1 MRWRLRFRR
10 ARHLGAEIAT
20 LIEVSRRRIAM
31 NAAWR
36 DPANPAADLL
46 LRGARVIDPANDHD
60 GVADV
65 AIRNGR
71 VAALGPAAQD
81 LAAKRQIDVRG
92 AIVTPGFIDMHVHV
106 YEWVTNFGVPADAAG
121 IQSGATTIVDQGSSG
136 AWTFG
141 GFKAFI
147 AGPART
153 DVRAFVSI
161 NVAGALQGGMEGTT
175 LHNPGMVHVDSLVRI
190 AAEHPQIV
198 RGIKCHWESGSLS
211 HWGPTVLKKAAEAGR
226 AAHLP
231 LYVHTGEL
239 FPVDEANRPNP
250 SAVMGQVV
258 RYLKSGDTLAHI
270 YSRMPDG
277 IMSIGEDVPGW
288 LFEAKSAGVL
298 FDLGHGV
305 NLSFKI
311 ARKMMEKGVFPDT
324 IGSDVHGDFNAYHD
338 FSILDYSLVGGMNK
352 LLGIG
357 MSLTDAV
364 RAVTAT
370 PAKVLADP
378 SIGHLGPGA
387 RANVTVL
394 RPVEGEWTF
403 FDSVRERLTVRE
415 RLLTDLVVI
424 DGEVIVPDCGLLA
437 DVMAP
442 SERPRGITRPAMFT
456 TLLEREAAQ

>member
-1 MRWRLRFRR
+1 MSTPPNNPMLPRADLRLR
-10 ARHLGAEIAT
+10 G
-20 LIEVSRRRIAM
+20 
-31 NAAWR
+31 
-36 DPANPAADLL
+36 
-46 LRGARVIDPANDHD
+46 GRVIDPANNHD

-71 VAALGPAAQD
+71 VVAVGAAAQD
-81 LAAKRQIDVRG
+81 IPAKREIDARG
-92 AIVTPGFIDMHVHV
+92 AIVTPGFIDMHVHI

-147 AGPART
+147 ADPART

-175 LHNPGMVHVDSLVRI
+175 LHNPGMVHVDSLLRI
-190 AAEHPQIV
+190 AEEHPHIV

-211 HWGPTVLKKAAEAGR
+211 HWGPTVLKQAAEAGR
-226 AAHLP
+226 AASLP

-239 FPVDEANRPNP
+239 FPVDEANRPTP
-250 SAVMGQVV
+250 SVVMGQVV
-258 RYLKSGDTLAHI
+258 PYLKAGDTLAHI
-270 YSRMPDG
+270 YSSMPDG
-277 IMSIGEDVPGW
+277 IMSIGEDVPSW
-288 LFEAKSAGVL
+288 LLEAKAAGVL
-298 FDLGHGV
+298 FDLGHGI

-311 ARKMMEKGVFPDT
+311 ARKMMEKGILPDT
-324 IGSDVHGDFNAYHD
+324 IGSDVHGDFNSYHD

-352 LLGIG
+352 LIGLG
-357 MSLTDAV
+357 MNLTDAI
-364 RAVTAT
+364 RALTAT

-387 RANVTVL
+387 RANITVL

-403 FDSVRERLTVRE
+403 LDSRRERLTVRE
-415 RLLTDLVVI
+415 RLLPDLVVM
-424 DGEVIVPDCGLLA
+424 DGEVMTPDCGLLA

-442 SERPRGITRPAMFT
+442 TERPRGITRPSFLRSEVANI
-456 TLLEREAAQ
+456 AAQ

>member
-1 MRWRLRFRR
+1 METRMSV
-10 ARHLGAEIAT
+10 ASPNPT
-20 LIEVSRRRIAM
+20 SS
-31 NAAWR
+31 NPTS
-36 DPANPAADLL
+36 PAPMMPRADLL
-46 LRGARVIDPANDHD
+46 LRGGRVIDPANRHD
-60 GVADV
+60 GIADV
-65 AIRNGR
+65 AIQNGR
-71 VAALGPAAQD
+71 VIAVGAAAQNI
-81 LAAKRQIDVRG
+81 AARRQIDLRG

-106 YEWVTNFGVPADAAG
+106 YEWVTNFGAPADATG

-147 AGPART
+147 ADQART

-175 LHNPGMVHVDSLVRI
+175 LHNPGMVHVESLVRV
-190 AAEHPQIV
+190 AQEHPQIV

-226 AAHLP
+226 AAQLP

-239 FPVDEANRPNP
+239 FPVDEANRPTP

-258 RYLKSGDTLAHI
+258 PYLKPGDTLAHI
-270 YSRMPDG
+270 YSCMPDG

-288 LFEAKSAGVL
+288 LFDAKAAGVL

-305 NLSFKI
+305 NFSFKI
-311 ARKMMEKGVFPDT
+311 ARKMMEKGVLPDT

-338 FSILDYSLVGGMNK
+338 LSILDYSLVGGMNK
-352 LLGIG
+352 LIGLG
-357 MSLTDAV
+357 MSLADVV
-364 RAVTAT
+364 RALTAT
-370 PAKVLADP
+370 PARVLADP
-378 SIGHLGPGA
+378 SIGHLGAGA

-403 FDSVRERLTVRE
+403 LDARRERLTVRE
-415 RLLTDLVVI
+415 RLLPDLVVI
-424 DGEVIVPDCGLLA
+424 DGEVITPDCGLLA

-442 SERPRGITRPAMFT
+442 TERPRGITRPSYLAGNVANI
-456 TLLEREAAQ
+456 AAQ

>member
-1 MRWRLRFRR
+1 MSM
-10 ARHLGAEIAT
+10 ADT
-20 LIEVSRRRIAM
+20 N
-31 NAAWR
+31 NAPR
-36 DPANPAADLL
+36 ADLL
-46 LRGARVIDPANDHD
+46 LRGGRVIDPRNGVD

-65 AIRNGR
+65 AIGNGR
-71 VAALGPAAQD
+71 VVAVGPAAR
-81 LAAKRQIDVRG
+81 AAGARRELDARG

-147 AGPART
+147 ADPART

-175 LHNPGMVHVDSLVRI
+175 LHNPAMVSVDGLVRV
-190 AAEHPQIV
+190 AQEHPHIV

-226 AAHLP
+226 AANLP

-239 FPVDEANRPNP
+239 FPVDEANRPTP

-258 RYLKSGDTLAHI
+258 PYLKPGDTLAHI
-270 YSRMPDG
+270 YSSMPDG
-277 IMSIGEDVPGW
+277 IMSVGEDVPGW
-288 LFEAKSAGVL
+288 LFEARAAGVL
-298 FDLGHGV
+298 FDLGHGI
-305 NLSFKI
+305 NFTFRI
-311 ARKMMEKGVFPDT
+311 ARKMMEKGILPDT
-324 IGSDVHGDFNAYHD
+324 IGSDVHGDFNGYHD
-338 FSILDYSLVGGMNK
+338 LSILDYSLVGGMNK
-352 LLGIG
+352 LVGLG
-357 MSLTDAV
+357 MPLVDAI
-364 RAVTAT
+364 RALTAT
-370 PAKVLADP
+370 PSRVLGDP

-394 RPVEGEWTF
+394 RAVEGEWTF
-403 FDSVRERLTVRE
+403 VDSRRERLPVRE
-415 RLLTDLVVI
+415 RLLPDTVII
-424 DGEVIVPDCGLLA
+424 DGEPLTPDCGLLA

-442 SERPRGITRPAMFT
+442 AERPRGVTRRAFIGGESAPI
-456 TLLEREAAQ
+456 AAQ

>member
-1 MRWRLRFRR
+1 MSAAPNNSATSPADLRLR
-10 ARHLGAEIAT
+10 G
-20 LIEVSRRRIAM
+20 
-31 NAAWR
+31 
-36 DPANPAADLL
+36 
-46 LRGARVIDPANDHD
+46 GRVIDPANSHD

-71 VAALGPAAQD
+71 VVAVGAAAQD
-81 LAAKRQIDVRG
+81 MPARREIDARG
-92 AIVTPGFIDMHVHV
+92 AIVTPGFIDMHVHI

-121 IQSGATTIVDQGSSG
+121 IQSGATTVVDQGSSG

-147 AGPART
+147 ADPART

-161 NVAGALQGGMEGTT
+161 NVAGALQGCMEGTT
-175 LHNPGMVHVDSLVRI
+175 LHNPGMVHVDSLLRI
-190 AAEHPQIV
+190 AQEHPRIV

-211 HWGPTVLKKAAEAGR
+211 HWGPAVLKQAADAGR
-226 AAHLP
+226 AANLP

-239 FPVDEANRPNP
+239 FPVDEANRPTP
-250 SAVMGQVV
+250 SVVMGQVV
-258 RYLKSGDTLAHI
+258 PYLKAGDTLAHI
-270 YSRMPDG
+270 YSSMPDG

-288 LFEAKSAGVL
+288 LLEAKAAGVL
-298 FDLGHGV
+298 FDLGHGI

-311 ARKMMEKGVFPDT
+311 ARKMMEKGILPDT

-352 LLGIG
+352 LIGLG
-357 MSLTDAV
+357 MSLTDAI
-364 RAVTAT
+364 RALTAT

-387 RANVTVL
+387 RANITVL

-403 FDSVRERLTVRE
+403 LDSRRERLTVRE
-415 RLLTDLVVI
+415 RLLPDLVVM
-424 DGEVIVPDCGLLA
+424 DGEVVSPDCGLLA
-437 DVMAP
+437 DVMTP
-442 SERPRGITRPAMFT
+442 TERPRGITRPSFLRSEVANI
-456 TLLEREAAQ
+456 AAQ

>member
-1 MRWRLRFRR
+1 M
-10 ARHLGAEIAT
+10 
-20 LIEVSRRRIAM
+20 S
-31 NAAWR
+31 AAWR
-36 DPANPAADLL
+36 DLATRHADLL
-46 LRGARVIDPANDHD
+46 LRGGRLIDPANDRN
-60 GVADV
+60 GIADV
-65 AIRNGR
+65 AIRSGR
-71 VAALGPAAQD
+71 VIAIGTAAQE
-81 LAAKRQIDVRG
+81 LAPQRTIDVSG
-92 AIVTPGFIDMHVHV
+92 AIVTPGLIDMHVHV
-106 YEWVTNFGVPADAAG
+106 YEWLTNFGVPADAAG
-121 IQSGATTIVDQGSSG
+121 IQSGSTTIVDQGSSG

-147 AGPART
+147 AEPART

-175 LHNPGMVHVDSLVRI
+175 LHNPAMVHVDSLVRI

-211 HWGPTVLKKAAEAGR
+211 HWGPAVLKKAAEAGR
-226 AAHLP
+226 AANLP

-239 FPVDEANRPNP
+239 FPVEEPNRPNP

-258 RYLKSGDTLAHI
+258 QYLKPGDVLAHV

-277 IMSIGEDVPGW
+277 IMSTAEDVPGW
-288 LFEAKSAGVL
+288 LFEAKAAGVL

-305 NLSFKI
+305 NLSFRI

-324 IGSDVHGDFNAYHD
+324 IGSDVHGDFNSYHD

-352 LLGIG
+352 LMGLG
-357 MSLTDAV
+357 MSLTDVV
-364 RAVTAT
+364 RALTAT
-370 PAKVLADP
+370 PAEVLADP

-403 FDSVRERLTVRE
+403 FDSSRERVTVYE
-415 RLLTDLVVI
+415 RLVPDLVVM
-424 DGEVIVPDCGLLA
+424 DGEVITPDCGLLA

-442 SERPRGITRPAMFT
+442 SERPRGITRPS
-456 TLLEREAAQ
+456 LLTGNVASLAAQ

>member
-1 MRWRLRFRR
+1 MSVPPTTPLTPR
-10 ARHLGAEIAT
+10 
-20 LIEVSRRRIAM
+20 
-31 NAAWR
+31 
-36 DPANPAADLL
+36 ADLL
-46 LRGARVIDPANDHD
+46 LRGGRVIDPANGLD

-71 VAALGPAAQD
+71 VVSVGAGAQD
-81 LAAKRQIDVRG
+81 TAARREIDVSG

-106 YEWVTNFGVPADAAG
+106 YEWVTNFGAPPDAAG

-141 GFKAFI
+141 GFKHFI
-147 AGPART
+147 ADASRT

-175 LHNPGMVHVDSLVRI
+175 LHNPGMVDVDGLVRT

-226 AAHLP
+226 ATNLP

-239 FPVDEANRPNP
+239 FAVDEANRPTP
-250 SAVMGQVV
+250 SLVMGQVV
-258 RYLKSGDTLAHI
+258 QYLKPGDTLAHI
-270 YSRMPDG
+270 YSCMPDG
-277 IMSIGEDVPGW
+277 IMSVGEEVPNW
-288 LFEAKSAGVL
+288 LLEARAAGVQ
-298 FDLGHGV
+298 FDLGHGI
-305 NLSFKI
+305 NFSFRI
-311 ARKMMEKGVFPDT
+311 ARKMMEKGIFPDT

-338 FSILDYSLVGGMNK
+338 LSILDYSLVGGMNK
-352 LLGIG
+352 LIGLG

-364 RAVTAT
+364 RALTAT

-378 SIGHLGPGA
+378 SIGHLGAGA

-403 FDSVRERLTVRE
+403 VDTRRERLTVRE
-415 RLLTDLVVI
+415 RLLPDLVI
-424 DGEVIVPDCGLLA
+424 MDGEPITPDCGLLA

-442 SERPRGITRPAMFT
+442 AERPRGITRPSFLSSHVTHM
-456 TLLEREAAQ
+456 AAQ

>member
-1 MRWRLRFRR
+1 MSAAPNNSVTPPADLRLR
-10 ARHLGAEIAT
+10 G
-20 LIEVSRRRIAM
+20 
-31 NAAWR
+31 
-36 DPANPAADLL
+36 
-46 LRGARVIDPANDHD
+46 GRVIDPANSHD

-71 VAALGPAAQD
+71 VVAVGAAAQD
-81 LAAKRQIDVRG
+81 MPARREIDARG
-92 AIVTPGFIDMHVHV
+92 AIVTPGFIDMHVHI
-106 YEWVTNFGVPADAAG
+106 YEWVTNFGVPPDAAG

-147 AGPART
+147 ADPART

-175 LHNPGMVHVDSLVRI
+175 LHNPGMVHVDSLLRI
-190 AAEHPQIV
+190 AEEHPHIV

-211 HWGPTVLKKAAEAGR
+211 HWGPTVLKQAAEAGR
-226 AAHLP
+226 AANLP

-239 FPVDEANRPNP
+239 FPVDEANRPTP
-250 SAVMGQVV
+250 SVVMGQVV
-258 RYLKSGDTLAHI
+258 PYLKAGDTLAHI
-270 YSRMPDG
+270 YSSMPDG
-277 IMSIGEDVPGW
+277 IMSI
-288 LFEAKSAGVL
+288 
-298 FDLGHGV
+298 GV

-311 ARKMMEKGVFPDT
+311 ARKMMEKGILPDT
-324 IGSDVHGDFNAYHD
+324 IGSDVHGDFNSYHD

-352 LLGIG
+352 LIGLG
-357 MSLTDAV
+357 MSLTDAI
-364 RAVTAT
+364 RALTAT

-387 RANVTVL
+387 RANITVL

-403 FDSVRERLTVRE
+403 LDSRRERLTVRE
-415 RLLTDLVVI
+415 RLLPDLVVM
-424 DGEVIVPDCGLLA
+424 DGEPMTPDCGLLA

-442 SERPRGITRPAMFT
+442 TERPRGITRPSFLRSEVANI
-456 TLLEREAAQ
+456 AAQ

>member
-1 MRWRLRFRR
+1 
-10 ARHLGAEIAT
+10 
-20 LIEVSRRRIAM
+20 M

-46 LRGARVIDPANDHD
+46 LRGGRVIDPANDHD
-60 GVADV
+60 GIADV

-71 VAALGPAAQD
+71 VVAVGAAAQD

-92 AIVTPGFIDMHVHV
+92 TIVTPGFIDMHVHV

-147 AGPART
+147 ADPART
-153 DVRAFVSI
+153 DVRAYVSI

-175 LHNPGMVHVDSLVRI
+175 LHNPGMVQVDSLVRI
-190 AAEHPQIV
+190 AAEHPHIV

-211 HWGPTVLKKAAEAGR
+211 HWGPAVLKKAAEAGR
-226 AAHLP
+226 AANLP

-239 FPVDEANRPNP
+239 FPVDEANRPKP

-258 RYLKSGDTLAHI
+258 QYLKRGDVLAHV

-277 IMSIGEDVPGW
+277 IMSTAEDVPGW
-288 LFEAKSAGVL
+288 LFEAKAAGVL

-305 NLSFKI
+305 NLSFRI
-311 ARKMMEKGVFPDT
+311 ARKMMEKGIFPDT
-324 IGSDVHGDFNAYHD
+324 IGSDVHGDFNSYHD
-338 FSILDYSLVGGMNK
+338 FSILDYSLLGGMNK
-352 LLGIG
+352 LLGLG
-357 MSLTDAV
+357 MSLTDVV
-364 RAVTAT
+364 RALTAT
-370 PAKVLADP
+370 PAEVLADP

-394 RPVEGEWTF
+394 RPVEGEWTL
-403 FDSVRERLTVRE
+403 FDSSRERLIVHE
-415 RLLTDLVVI
+415 RLLPDLVVM
-424 DGEVIVPDCGLLA
+424 DGEVITPDCGLLA

-442 SERPRGITRPAMFT
+442 SERPRRITRPSVLVSNAA
-456 TLLEREAAQ
+456 TLAAQ